1 MRETLLQNDSWMWF
15 SILGGGAPK
24 TLCPTFLTL
33 QQLFPTPRLSVSISI
48 ITVYLCL
55 KFRHNLDFLLP
66 TASYS
71 QLFTTSCWFYFL
83 NIRTVSRFS
92 SLCRSPRLGM
102 CLLSAGNSNFL
113 QVSFSLVF
121 PPEFYPHFQCH
132 LSEPKFDYVRFT
144 CLRPSGG
151 PLSPTGQSWRS
162 STSWPFWITMFLY
175 PLAWAWYPH
184 NIKWLGISSLPHT
197 PSLFLLASSPEILA
211 VCVCACLVTSVMSN
225 FLQAY
230 GL

>member
-1 MRETLLQNDSWMWF
+1 MYISAWPHRLGSDFVTYLFHLDIWQCVIYIVPNYFYMFLKQIGVHERDFASKWQLDVVQHF
-15 SILGGGAPK
+15 AGGGAPK

-33 QQLFPTPRLSVSISI
+33 QQLSPTPRLSVSINI

-102 CLLSAGNSNFL
+102 CLLSAGNSNF
-113 QVSFSLVF
+113 
-121 PPEFYPHFQCH
+121 
-132 LSEPKFDYVRFT
+132 
-144 CLRPSGG
+144 
-151 PLSPTGQSWRS
+151 
-162 STSWPFWITMFLY
+162 
-175 PLAWAWYPH
+175 
-184 NIKWLGISSLPHT
+184 
-197 PSLFLLASSPEILA
+197 
-211 VCVCACLVTSVMSN
+211 
-225 FLQAY
+225 
-230 GL
+230 